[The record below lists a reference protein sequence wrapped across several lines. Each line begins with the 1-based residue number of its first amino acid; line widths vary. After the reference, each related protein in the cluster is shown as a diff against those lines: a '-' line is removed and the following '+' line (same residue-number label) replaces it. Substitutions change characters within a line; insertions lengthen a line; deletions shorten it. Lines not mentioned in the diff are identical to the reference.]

1 MGTQGIRSVAPDDAG
16 TKGMLGIRRIA
27 PEWFCMGSTLG
38 WDWYGTSVVNPQN
51 PLVGFIYANSVPLG
65 THRGYPYLVDSF
77 EKEPLVG
84 TMSVRHQ
91 RERVA

>member
-1 MGTQGIRSVAPDDAG
+1 MG
-16 TKGMLGIRRIA
+16 
-27 PEWFCMGSTLG
+27 FTLD
-38 WDWYGTSVVNPQN
+38 WDWYGTSVANLLN
-51 PLVGFIYANSVPLG
+51 PLVGAIYGTSVPLG

-84 TMSVRHQ
+84 TMKVMNQ